1 MDKKKKILIL
11 VVYAILWSLVMI
23 YVNSTIFSLIEQHD
37 MPEHISIILLL
48 GFVSMVVFG
57 IVGGIAVMDFLD
69 YLGKKQEK
77 KKK

>member
-11 VVYAILWSLVMI
+11 VVYAILWGLLMI
-23 YVNSTIFSLIEQHD
+23 YVNSTIFSLVEQHD
-37 MPEHISIILLL
+37 MPENISIILLL

-57 IVGGIAVMDFLD
+57 IVGGITVMNFSD

-77 KKK
+77 RKK